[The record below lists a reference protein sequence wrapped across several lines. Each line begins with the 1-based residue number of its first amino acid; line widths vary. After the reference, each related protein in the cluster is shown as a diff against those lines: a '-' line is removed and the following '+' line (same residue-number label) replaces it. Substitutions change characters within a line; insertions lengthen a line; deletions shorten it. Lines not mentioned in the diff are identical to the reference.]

1 MYIRCGGQSV
11 RADDQSGGGRVTPQC
26 AQLPNHFSIALL
38 ARRTFNAPHRTRLQL
53 PILLQIGRQNAS
65 AIGNCFFDANCSLAG
80 RSATHS
86 LAAARTPSWE
96 AECLNPWKI
105 LTRFFNVGA
114 NCSLAGRPTRRP
126 TFARSCTYYKPGG
139 RMLQPLE
146 KVFFVLHL
154 DARAVV
160 VCTSLDT

>member
-1 MYIRCGGQSV
+1 M
-11 RADDQSGGGRVTPQC
+11 
-26 AQLPNHFSIALL
+26 
-38 ARRTFNAPHRTRLQL
+38 
-53 PILLQIGRQNAS
+53 
-65 AIGNCFFDANCSLAG
+65 
-80 RSATHS
+80 RSASKSFFHRAARSKDFQRTAPHS
-86 LAAARTPSWE
+86 LAAAHTTPNRE
-96 AECLNPWKI
+96 AECLSHWE
-105 LTRFFNVGA
+105 LFLRCQLFTRRAFSPTFACSCAHSKLGGRMPQPMENINSFFNVGA

>member
-1 MYIRCGGQSV
+1 M
-11 RADDQSGGGRVTPQC
+11 PQ
-26 AQLPNHFSIALL
+26 PMENINS
-38 ARRTFNAPHRTRLQL
+38 
-53 PILLQIGRQNAS
+53 
-65 AIGNCFFDANCSLAG
+65 
-80 RSATHS
+80 
-86 LAAARTPSWE
+86 
-96 AECLNPWKI
+96 
-105 LTRFFNVGA
+105 FFNVGA

>member
-1 MYIRCGGQSV
+1 M
-11 RADDQSGGGRVTPQC
+11 RADDQSGGGRVTLER
-26 AQLPNHFSIALL
+26 AQIPNHVSIALL
-38 ARRTFNAPHRTRLQL
+38 ARRAYNAPHRIRLQL

-86 LAAARTPSWE
+86 LAAARTPNWE
-96 AECLNPWKI
+96 AECLKPWKI
-105 LTRFFNVGA
+105 LTRFLNVGA